1 MTQGLILANTPRK
14 RILSTQ
20 QVHNL
25 RAVCDTN
32 ISVGKRDLA
41 ILDSMLYQGMRLG
54 EVANL
59 QFEQIISSGNKFFI
73 QLKRS
78 TEPIE
83 AHTRWLQSLKIWLD
97 QRSASLQNNHGPIFV
112 RIRKSMEICQK
123 PLSKRTVSYLV
134 ARYGNLAGIAPLRGD
149 NRVFPTDLRRT
160 CGRSAYEHGANLL
173 SIAAFLGFNHLE
185 SAARFIKVINF
196 ADPNAAV
203 DRIQYY

>member
-1 MTQGLILANTPRK
+1 LILANTLSK
-14 RILSTQ
+14 KILSTT

-32 ISVGKRDLA
+32 SSEGKRDLA

-59 QFEQIISSGNKFFI
+59 QFEQIFSSGTKFYI

-78 TEPIE
+78 AEPIDT
-83 AHTRWLQSLKIWLD
+83 HTRWLQSLKIWLD
-97 QRSASLQNNHGPIFV
+97 HRNVSLQDNHGSIFV
-112 RIRKSMEICQK
+112 QIRKSIKSCLK

-134 ARYGNLAGIAPLRGD
+134 ARYGNLAGIAPSKGK
-149 NRVFPTDLRRT
+149 NRLFPTDLRRT
-160 CGRSAYEHGANLL
+160 CGRRAYENGANLL

-185 SAARFIKVINF
+185 SAARFIEVIDF
-196 ADPNAAV
+196 ADPNEAV